1 MTARLPLKIGS
12 SDARGDDVTHWQRWA
27 RAYAESYAALMG
39 PVDGYYGNSDA
50 EFTREMQRRLVA
62 AGHAIAI
69 TGVFDEATA
78 ALVGYTGAPP
88 AEERRPIWIYTA
100 PGSGAPWNVGPSFEL
115 GELCRRILNL
125 NHQPVGYPIGG
136 YLGLMGGDP
145 ALSYLDVIGAQAAEF
160 ARLLRIN
167 PDVIEAMA
175 ARRRDRNAR
184 VDVEIWVS
192 GYSQSADGF
201 EDALEHLFG
210 DGGEF
215 ELIRDRLNGVI
226 QFGNPSKDKTG
237 IARKTPPAWLLRLIT
252 NVTTRGDFY
261 AEATDTIRP
270 LFYEWFIRAETELPF
285 VVYSA
290 QIILPALLN
299 LVAPFLAG
307 GLASPLAAPVLA
319 GVTGAGGG
327 MLNTVIGGVLGA
339 KDKPNPELIEL
350 LSVRGVLTNIGEL
363 VALLAALPGLQAHG
377 EYHLPKPEFN
387 GRTGIQVAYDVVASF
402 RRPPIASP

>member
-1 MTARLPLKIGS
+1 MTARLPLKLGS

-27 RAYAESYAALMG
+27 RAYAESYANLMG

-62 AGHAIAI
+62 SGRAVAI

-78 ALVGYTGAPP
+78 AGVGYAGAPP

-100 PGSGAPWNVGPSFEL
+100 PGSGAPWNVGPAFEL
-115 GELCRRILNL
+115 GVLCEKILKL

-145 ALSYLDVIGAQAAEF
+145 AFSYLDVIGAQAAEF

-167 PDVIEAMA
+167 PDVVEAME
-175 ARRRDRNAR
+175 ARRRDPAAH

-237 IARKTPPAWLLRLIT
+237 IARKTRPLWLLKLIT
-252 NVTTRGDFY
+252 NVTVRGDFY
-261 AEATDTIRP
+261 AEATDEIRP

-285 VVYSA
+285 VIYSA
-290 QIILPALLN
+290 QVILPALLN
-299 LVAPFLAG
+299 LVAPFLTG
-307 GLASPLAAPVLA
+307 GLSSPLAAPILA
-319 GVTGAGGG
+319 GVTGASGGL
-327 MLNTVIGGVLGA
+327 LNTVIGGVLGA
-339 KDKPNPELIEL
+339 KDQPNPKLIEL
-350 LSVRGVLTNIGEL
+350 LSIRGVLTNLGEL
-363 VALLAALPGLQAHG
+363 IKLIAALPGVQAHG
-377 EYHLPKPEFN
+377 EYHLPKPEFG
-387 GRTGIQVAYDVVASF
+387 GRTGIQVAYDVVAAF
-402 RRPPIASP
+402 RR

>member
-1 MTARLPLKIGS
+1 MTARLPLKLGS
-12 SDARGDDVTHWQRWA
+12 SDARGDDVTHWQHWA
-27 RAYAESYAALMG
+27 REYAQSYAALIG
-39 PVDGYYGNSDA
+39 PVDGYYGYSDA

-78 ALVGYTGAPP
+78 AIVGYAGAQPD
-88 AEERRPIWIYTA
+88 EERRPIWIYTA
-100 PGSGAPWNVGPSFEL
+100 PGSGAPWNVGPAFEL
-115 GELCRRILNL
+115 GELCRKILKL

-145 ALSYLDVIGAQAAEF
+145 AFSYLDVTGAQAAEF
-160 ARLLRIN
+160 GRLLRIN
-167 PDVIEAMA
+167 PDVIAAMA
-175 ARRRDRNAR
+175 ARRLDRNAR

-237 IARKTPPAWLLRLIT
+237 IARKTRPAWLLRLVT

-261 AEATDTIRP
+261 AEANDEIRP

-290 QIILPALLN
+290 QIIVPALLN
-299 LVAPFLAG
+299 LVAPFLGG
-307 GLASPLAAPVLA
+307 GLANPAALPLLA
-319 GVTGAGGG
+319 GLTGAGAGVLG
-327 MLNTVIGGVLGA
+327 SVLGGVLGA
-339 KDKPNPELIEL
+339 KDKPNPELVEL
-350 LSVRGVLTNIGEL
+350 LSVRGVLTNLGEL
-363 VALLAALPGLQAHG
+363 VKLLAALPGLQAHG
-377 EYHLPKPEFN
+377 EYHLSKPEFN
-387 GRTGIQVAYDVVASF
+387 GRTGIQVGYDVVAAF
-402 RRPPIASP
+402 RR

>member
-1 MTARLPLKIGS
+1 MTARLPLKVGS
-12 SDARGDDVTHWQRWA
+12 SDARGDDVTHWQHWA
-27 RAYAESYAALMG
+27 RDYAESYAVLMG
-39 PVDGYYGNSDA
+39 PVDGYYGYSDA

-78 ALVGYTGAPP
+78 AIVGYAGAQPD
-88 AEERRPIWIYTA
+88 EERRPIWIYTA
-100 PGSGAPWNVGPSFEL
+100 PGSGAPWNVGPAFEL
-115 GELCRRILNL
+115 GELCRKILKL

-145 ALSYLDVIGAQAAEF
+145 AFSYLDVTGAQAAEF
-160 ARLLRIN
+160 GRLLRTN
-167 PDVIEAMA
+167 PDVIAAME
-175 ARRRDRNAR
+175 ARRLDRNAR

-237 IARKTPPAWLLRLIT
+237 IARKTRPAWLLRLIT

-261 AEATDTIRP
+261 AEANDEIRP

-290 QIILPALLN
+290 QIIVPALLN
-299 LVAPFLAG
+299 LVAPFLGG
-307 GLASPLAAPVLA
+307 GLANPAALPLLA
-319 GVTGAGGG
+319 GLTGAGAGVLG
-327 MLNTVIGGVLGA
+327 SVLGGVLGA
-339 KDKPNPELIEL
+339 KDKPNPELVEL
-350 LSVRGVLTNIGEL
+350 LSVRGVLTNLGEL
-363 VALLAALPGLQAHG
+363 VKLLAALPGLQAHG
-377 EYHLPKPEFN
+377 EYHLSKPEFN
-387 GRTGIQVAYDVVASF
+387 GRTGIQVGYDVVAAF
-402 RRPPIASP
+402 RR